1 MKTSS
6 KYRRLMRQRKL
17 RRQRRAA
24 AIILMVVMVF
34 VANVAFSATT
44 QSNDKYDMIE
54 VVVEPGD
61 TVWSI
66 AKANMPAGGNLNEY
80 VYEISAN
87 NGVKDGNIYV
97 GQVLYI
103 PVEL

>member
-17 RRQRRAA
+17 RRQRRTAA
-24 AIILMVVMVF
+24 LLLMIIMVF
-34 VANVAFSATT
+34 VANVAFSATS
-44 QSNDKYDMIE
+44 QSSEKYDVIE

-66 AKANMPAGGNLNEY
+66 AKANMPEGGNLNEY

-87 NGVKDGNIYV
+87 NGVKDGNIYA
-97 GQVLYI
+97 GQVLYV